1 MTEINLA
8 EKLTDAEMFDL
19 GQTRNEIEWNAVCDR
34 IKAARGGHYPR
45 EWFNR
50 IIRSGFLTQTK
61 RSWALGRE
69 IDEHNEGV
77 R

>member
-34 IKAARGGHYPR
+34 IKAARG